1 MAAAAYCRHLPA
13 RPMLIDFFYALRGA
27 RLPVSIHEYLAL
39 LEALE
44 ARVLDDD
51 GGPTVERFY
60 QLARTALVKD
70 EVHLDKFDRAF
81 AAYFKGV
88 ETVADFTRELP
99 LDWLRQTLERELGA
113 EALDLPERGD
123 VEVCLLAFAHQGFRG
138 FSSCHCRWDLIV
150 GHSAAVML

>member
-1 MAAAAYCRHLPA
+1 VAAEWPTVRAHPALAAGAPALKARGGESAMAAAAYCRPLPA

-44 ARVLDDD
+44 ARVLEDD

-70 EVHLDKFDRAF
+70 EATSTSSTARSPPTSRASRLL
-81 AAYFKGV
+81 
-88 ETVADFTRELP
+88 ADFTRSC
-99 LDWLRQTLERELGA
+99 RSTGCAR
-113 EALDLPERGD
+113 R
-123 VEVCLLAFAHQGFRG
+123 
-138 FSSCHCRWDLIV
+138 SS
-150 GHSAAVML
+150 SS